1 MAQGTLLLPPS
12 PVHTHTSYARNKLS
26 FTTIV
31 RANNQHLYCKGEKV
45 GWEKPA
51 RIPGWAP
58 THRGV
63 PGRRACSGRCRA
75 PEEPHLQPRRVSA
88 GSAPPRLARPGV
100 CRSGRSP
107 VPGEGTLTL
116 DPGSGAPYSDPEPRR
131 VSPGPHLLPL
141 QSLPL
146 AFLRRGKFALY
157 ALPAPRAGRLH
168 PRAHQERLSPPRA
181 PRNRTAG
188 EPKKGCPRV
197 D

>member
-1 MAQGTLLLPPS
+1 M
-12 PVHTHTSYARNKLS
+12 
-26 FTTIV
+26 
-31 RANNQHLYCKGEKV
+31 

-58 THRGV
+58 ARRGA

-116 DPGSGAPYSDPEPRR
+116 DPGSGAPYSDPEPHR
-131 VSPGPHLLPL
+131 VSPGPHLLPRNPFPL
-141 QSLPL
+141 PFFGVVSSLFTH
-146 AFLRRGKFALY
+146 FLRLGPGGSTPALIRSALARPVPRGIEPQANLRRD
-157 ALPAPRAGRLH
+157 ARESTDESLCRAGNGNRLL
-168 PRAHQERLSPPRA
+168 PRSEWHA
-181 PRNRTAG
+181 
-188 EPKKGCPRV
+188 
-197 D
+197 